1 MPDRISIDIE
11 GYRGELEKLA
21 VDDERTL
28 NQMIRIMI
36 KEGIER
42 RVPKSDIPASEFLR
56 RLEEKNLPQ
65 NGELVVA
72 AHEIGVSVELL
83 KALCDCVRN
92 HDGVK
97 ARK

>member
-1 MPDRISIDIE
+1 MPDRISVDIE
-11 GYRGELEKLA
+11 GYRGDLEKLA

-42 RVPKSDIPASEFLR
+42 RLPKSDIPASEFLK
-56 RLEEKNLPQ
+56 RLEEKDLPQ

-83 KALCDCVRN
+83 KALCDCVREGN
-92 HDGVK
+92 ESKGNK
-97 ARK
+97 

>member
-11 GYRGELEKLA
+11 GYRGDLEKLA

-42 RVPKSDIPASEFLR
+42 RLPKSDIPASEFLR
-56 RLEEKNLPQ
+56 RLEEKDLPQ

-83 KALCDCVRN
+83 KALCDCVRKGN
-92 HDGVK
+92 ESKVNK
-97 ARK
+97 